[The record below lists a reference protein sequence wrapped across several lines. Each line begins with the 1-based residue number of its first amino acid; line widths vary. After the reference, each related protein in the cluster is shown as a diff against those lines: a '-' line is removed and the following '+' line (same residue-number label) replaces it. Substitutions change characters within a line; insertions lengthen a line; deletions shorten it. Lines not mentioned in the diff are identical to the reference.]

1 MELEEKSAEDC
12 ATGQF
17 DIADDRCPREIE
29 ELLKRMGLDPV
40 WKDWDEAILTP

>member
-1 MELEEKSAEDC
+1 VELEEKSGDDC

-17 DIADDRCPREIE
+17 DIADERTPREIE
-29 ELLKRMGLDPV
+29 DLLKRMGLDPV